1 MSRCPPRFSSGSRG
15 AAMPA
20 QPEQGCLKMKC
31 AIAIAA
37 SLLFC
42 WTCVVSTAAT
52 VTVDKPSPPPS
63 CADGVCYPKVNTW
76 GYYQRQWRPWPG
88 AEELE
93 PTPAE
98 PDGQAGA
105 RHSAIRNASSARGG
119 PSRAAADQAGRAPTL
134 RSSRHPPRCRR
145 RRPPGTTPPGTAQ
158 PGATPP
164 GGALRGGRPAT
175 ETPERR
181 EGESPRMPWDQSSG
195 EWDPPPA
202 LPFRHGRS
210 KCCAVPA
217 ERRTAGRSAIAYAER
232 FAAPLVGN
240 RLAAGAAA
248 GTGPLAAL
256 VFCHAGILG
265 WLGSS
270 RRRAPRGVAFTWRNW
285 GLRFA
290 PTPATPSH
298 FFPFD
303 GTLVAPAGGRPQPS
317 SSRVDFGGCAGPIRG
332 RDGGTRSACA
342 GDRADRCRYRSSTA
356 AFNPGNRAARPLT
369 PPVFPPPAD
378 VPWPPTHAGRIP

>member
-1 MSRCPPRFSSGSRG
+1 
-15 AAMPA
+15 MPA

-42 WTCVVSTAAT
+42 WTCAVSTAAT

-98 PDGQAGA
+98 PMVRPVPGIPPYETPPPQEED
-105 RHSAIRNASSARGG
+105 R
-119 PSRAAADQAGRAPTL
+119 RAP
-134 RSSRHPPRCRR
+134 PPTKPAERDT
-145 RRPPGTTPPGTAQ
+145 PEFTPPATMPSPATPGTTPPGTAQ

-175 ETPERR
+175 DTPERR

-202 LPFRHGRS
+202 LPFGT
-210 KCCAVPA
+210 A
-217 ERRTAGRSAIAYAER
+217 EASV
-232 FAAPLVGN
+232 AP
-240 RLAAGAAA
+240 
-248 GTGPLAAL
+248 
-256 VFCHAGILG
+256 
-265 WLGSS
+265 S
-270 RRRAPRGVAFTWRNW
+270 RR
-285 GLRFA
+285 
-290 PTPATPSH
+290 S
-298 FFPFD
+298 
-303 GTLVAPAGGRPQPS
+303 
-317 SSRVDFGGCAGPIRG
+317 
-332 RDGGTRSACA
+332 
-342 GDRADRCRYRSSTA
+342 
-356 AFNPGNRAARPLT
+356 AARPAGPQLRM
-369 PPVFPPPAD
+369 PNDLPRRSSAIDSPPAL
-378 VPWPPTHAGRIP
+378 PLALGGSLR